1 MVDIRYIFSWYVAC
15 ICTCTMYNIFVRI
28 SIKVYVVHV
37 RTLIDQLGL
46 CSLSLSSVFLTS
58 TCVITYICDLE
69 VLYKAIVIR

>member
-1 MVDIRYIFSWYVAC
+1 MSTLKWSLHYTFFLGMCMYMY
-15 ICTCTMYNIFVRI
+15 MYNVYFVRV

-58 TCVITYICDLE
+58 TCV
-69 VLYKAIVIR
+69 